1 MWRNCIYL
9 TCFDIQN
16 NSFLFEYS
24 FSSSTLSIAS
34 LLLLPSQEQHSCLSI
49 IFLAANALPTDRKPP
64 WKLNKAFAWTIFF
77 NPLFLGFPLLLL
89 GGDLQIMHVE
99 TEQLYQHYQNKS
111 LFFAP
116 TALSIT
122 LPIHNNHWN
131 CNRLNFFPPLRES
144 FNLQCHG
151 LNFRNYLACHK
162 SLKCSI
168 LIENKT

>member
-64 WKLNKAFAWTIFF
+64 WELNKAFVWTIFF
-77 NPLFLGFPLLLL
+77 NPLFLGFPLLSTGLSMFLKETYRLREGFKKKKNYKLGLL
-89 GGDLQIMHVE
+89 AQ
-99 TEQLYQHYQNKS
+99 
-111 LFFAP
+111 
-116 TALSIT
+116 
-122 LPIHNNHWN
+122 
-131 CNRLNFFPPLRES
+131 PPLTPTYLP
-144 FNLQCHG
+144 NLG
-151 LNFRNYLACHK
+151 PLNRSIFYR
-162 SLKCSI
+162 LKMINIVWIMKWLKDIRLTSWTTH
-168 LIENKT
+168 N

>member
-64 WKLNKAFAWTIFF
+64 WELNKAFAWTIFF

-89 GGDLQIMHVE
+89 GGDPQIMHVE

-111 LFFAP
+111 LFF
-116 TALSIT
+116 LHQRHFLLHFLYIIIT
-122 LPIHNNHWN
+122 
-131 CNRLNFFPPLRES
+131 ETVT
-144 FNLQCHG
+144 G
-151 LNFRNYLACHK
+151 
-162 SLKCSI
+162 
-168 LIENKT
+168 